1 MKGFGSQQAGSE
13 GKDTDAKPD
22 DQGLV
27 PETYMMERER
37 TDSEKFIPELPPTYV
52 QTHEISKCN
61 LNPHTCRH
69 TKQVN
74 VI

>member
-27 PETYMMERER
+27 PETYMMERE
-37 TDSEKFIPELPPTYV
+37 SQLPASCPLTS
-52 QTHEISKCN
+52 THHGAHV
-61 LNPHTCRH
+61 HTNTSAH
-69 TKQVN
+69 KINQ
-74 VI
+74 